1 MTTASAVR
9 ATTFVW
15 MTPAA
20 ILLIGLFLIPTIYAI
35 YLGFTNL
42 QLLGPHAQNYSFT
55 GLANF
60 NRLVNDPVFWYSVKL
75 TLIFVI
81 VSGII
86 AQTLL
91 GLGLALLG
99 QRAHFTVRASVG
111 SVVILAWVLPEIAV
125 AFIWY
130 SFGQAGGLLSE
141 IVGRPSDDLL
151 ASLPL
156 LIVCVANTWR
166 GTAFSMLILSAGLR
180 NVPQEVDEA
189 AQLEGAGYWRRLV
202 PRDAADHAPH
212 HHGQHAPH
220 HDRDDLGLHSHLCH
234 DAGRPGQPDCH
245 PPGLHVHRGFP
256 VQRAGIWDDD
266 RTRPYRD
273 RRCAFDHLCPPTSP
287 RAAVP
292 ASDRLTVQH
301 SLHATP
307 QNSPGDGGDRTMTT
321 EQVPVQLEKATPVT
335 GPVPEPGLKP
345 TRWGRPRISKFAIN
359 TALGVL
365 GIIFLLPI
373 IWLVDAALNPKATQA
388 LQAPALS
395 LSNFRAAL
403 AAGAGRCHQEQ
414 PLPRRFVDDR
424 GHCRLHAGGLRPL
437 PPSGPV

>member
-1 MTTASAVR
+1 MTATLHAPPETKDETIALGDDRERVR

-151 ASLPL
+151 ASPAPAHRMCGERVAGHGFLHAHPL
-156 LIVCVANTWR
+156 R
-166 GTAFSMLILSAGLR
+166 GTAQRTPG
-180 NVPQEVDEA
+180 
-189 AQLEGAGYWRRLV
+189 
-202 PRDAADHAPH
+202 
-212 HHGQHAPH
+212 
-220 HDRDDLGLHSHLCH
+220 
-234 DAGRPGQPDCH
+234 GR
-245 PPGLHVHRGFP
+245 
-256 VQRAGIWDDD
+256 
-266 RTRPYRD
+266 
-273 RRCAFDHLCPPTSP
+273 
-287 RAAVP
+287 
-292 ASDRLTVQH
+292 
-301 SLHATP
+301 
-307 QNSPGDGGDRTMTT
+307 
-321 EQVPVQLEKATPVT
+321 
-335 GPVPEPGLKP
+335 
-345 TRWGRPRISKFAIN
+345 
-359 TALGVL
+359 
-365 GIIFLLPI
+365 
-373 IWLVDAALNPKATQA
+373 
-388 LQAPALS
+388 
-395 LSNFRAAL
+395 
-403 AAGAGRCHQEQ
+403 
-414 PLPRRFVDDR
+414 
-424 GHCRLHAGGLRPL
+424 
-437 PPSGPV
+437 

>member
-1 MTTASAVR
+1 VTATLHAPPETKGETIALGDDRERVR
-9 ATTFVW
+9 ATTFAW

-20 ILLIGLFLIPTIYAI
+20 ILLIGLFLIPTIYAV

-111 SVVILAWVLPEIAV
+111 AVVILAWVLPEIAV

-141 IVGRPSDDLL
+141 IVGSPSNDLL
-151 ASLPL
+151 SSVPL
-156 LIVCVANTWR
+156 LIVCVANAWR

-189 AQLEGAGYWRRLV
+189 AQLEGAGYWRRLFRV
-202 PRDAADHAPH
+202 TLPIMRPTIMVNMLLITIGTISDFTLIYAMTQGGPGNQTAILPVYMYIEAF
-212 HHGQHAPH
+212 QFNA
-220 HDRDDLGLHSHLCH
+220 LGYGTTIALALIVIGAVLSIIYVRQL
-234 DAGRPGQPDCH
+234 RPE
-245 PPGLHVHRGFP
+245 LRS
-256 VQRAGIWDDD
+256 QRA
-266 RTRPYRD
+266 
-273 RRCAFDHLCPPTSP
+273 
-287 RAAVP
+287 
-292 ASDRLTVQH
+292 
-301 SLHATP
+301 
-307 QNSPGDGGDRTMTT
+307 
-321 EQVPVQLEKATPVT
+321 T
-335 GPVPEPGLKP
+335 G
-345 TRWGRPRISKFAIN
+345 
-359 TALGVL
+359 
-365 GIIFLLPI
+365 
-373 IWLVDAALNPKATQA
+373 
-388 LQAPALS
+388 
-395 LSNFRAAL
+395 
-403 AAGAGRCHQEQ
+403 
-414 PLPRRFVDDR
+414 
-424 GHCRLHAGGLRPL
+424 
-437 PPSGPV
+437 